1 MAGHSKWK
9 NIQRRKGAVDAKRGK
24 AFTRLAKE
32 VIVAAKMG
40 GGDPAG
46 NARLRSAIAA
56 AKAENMPKDNIEKA
70 IKKGTGEIEGI
81 NYEEC
86 TYEGYGPGG
95 VAILLEVMTDNKNRT
110 LPEVRAALSKNN
122 GNIAE
127 SGSVAWIFERTGI
140 VTVNTA
146 DTTEDALMEVAL
158 EAGAE
163 DLATEDNTFEV
174 YTDQTAFENV
184 RQAIEDAGIAIL
196 SAEITMKPQNS
207 IELETK
213 EAGQMLN
220 LMEKLED
227 LDDVQNVHA
236 NFDISD
242 EVMDAL
248 ED

>member
-32 VIVAAKMG
+32 VIVAAKIG

-70 IKKGTGEIEGI
+70 IKKGTGEIEGV

-110 LPEVRAALSKNN
+110 LPEVRAAFNKNN
-122 GNIAE
+122 GNIGE
-127 SGSVAWIFERTGI
+127 SGSVAWIFERKGLITI
-140 VTVNTA
+140 NA
-146 DTTEDALMEVAL
+146 SDTTEDDLMEAAL
-158 EAGAE
+158 DAGAE
-163 DLATEDNTFEV
+163 DIVTEDDTFEV
-174 YTDQTAFENV
+174 YTDQSAFEDV
-184 RQAIEDAGIAIL
+184 RQAIEDAGIATL
-196 SAEITMKPQNS
+196 SAEITMRPQNT
-207 IELETK
+207 IKLEAK

-227 LDDVQNVHA
+227 LDDVQKVHA

-242 EVMDAL
+242 EVL
-248 ED
+248 EAMEV